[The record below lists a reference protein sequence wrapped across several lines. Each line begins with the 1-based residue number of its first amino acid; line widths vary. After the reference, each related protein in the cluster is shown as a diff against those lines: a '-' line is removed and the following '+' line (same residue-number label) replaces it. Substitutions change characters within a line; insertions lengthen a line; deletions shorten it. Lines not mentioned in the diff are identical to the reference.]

1 MKQRSWIVLRPV
13 CFFLFLIVVV
23 LSLAALLI
31 TIWFGKVARIEKD
44 VKFVSNNFNQEFI
57 SVIQNAAAFFSPNNA
72 SAINLARL
80 LSFSLDDNDLHYFT
94 NIQSKVVPALFQ
106 ACSTIPYLSQISYI
120 GSNGLFFA
128 YYKEGGDSYAALYSN
143 MTFPSRNDHT
153 ENYTWYV
160 QPADRDTGKLYG
172 EAIMFPAPAVVEAT
186 WFRAALNS
194 SNGYASVGTGWQNPQ
209 EFVLLSNVGLNGT
222 GVISLGFAM
231 RPLID
236 FLAAAMALYDGSLK
250 LASKDW
256 NVVVRGFP
264 NSTTRN
270 FLDDR
275 DHVLFQT
282 AGNISCQSYNG
293 SVLSI
298 GGRKY
303 VILCSPAE
311 IGGLEFVYVFAVA
324 RDEYASLVHKNIRLS
339 FVLVVL
345 MVGGVVVTICVFVS
359 LIVEAARREMF
370 LCGALIN
377 QMESTQQS
385 ERKSMNKSLAFA
397 SASHDIRASLAGIT
411 GLIDLCRGEVTK
423 RDPSRSDVVAN
434 LLQMEGCTRDLLGIL
449 NCILDTSKMEAG
461 KMQLEEEEFDVELLE
476 DVVDLYHPAGMKKG
490 VDVILDPCD
499 GSVLIWSRARGD
511 RSKLKQILSNLL
523 SNAIKFTSE
532 GHVTVR
538 AWARK
543 PSLKNEMLASTQNK
557 SMSCLL
563 CLLFKIHRANN
574 EAESVQRDPNSLD
587 FTFEVNDTGKGIPKE
602 KRQSVFENYI
612 QVKETAFGQQGTGLG
627 LGIVQSL
634 VRLMGGDIEIVE
646 KEVGEGGTCFRFNVL
661 LSVGASGANGEY
673 GSSDF
678 FQHPGLFT
686 RRVNSPRA
694 ERSQVVLLVKS
705 AKRSNVLQSFMQ
717 KLGIKVHVVRQ
728 HEQLAPTL
736 RQMKRSKPSLS
747 SHSPEG
753 NSRSDGS
760 VPLSSL
766 DGTDYDVSL
775 TQSQSQSHQKRPNA
789 AAGLSGFVLLVIDR
803 RSGPFRG
810 ISRAVAEFRKG
821 LNHNCYSRVVWLDTP
836 VPDHDHSSS
845 RSFDEDVL
853 PPSDLVMSKPLHGS
867 RLHQTIALL
876 PEFGGIPPRRGEIR
890 NVTAHGKGDIE
901 EGGRPEPLMGKK
913 ILVVDDDPVGR
924 KIATFVASQLGATSF
939 GCENGAAALQLVC
952 TALGGEPSA
961 FMDSAR
967 FDCILMDCQMPVMD
981 GIEATARIR
990 EAESGYGVRTPIFA
1004 LTAHDKGEE
1013 IDKMMRAGV
1022 DGYITKPLNKDCFLK
1037 IVSQFIG

>member
-1 MKQRSWIVLRPV
+1 MGFSRSNWHYMNCILDETKIVDSAAPR
-13 CFFLFLIVVV
+13 LFLPFPVVV
-23 LSLAALLI
+23 LCLAALLI
-31 TIWFGKVARIEKD
+31 TIWLSKVARIEKD
-44 VKFVSNNFNQEFI
+44 VKFIANNFNQEFT
-57 SVIQNAAAFFSPNNA
+57 SVIQNAAALFSPNNA
-72 SAINLARL
+72 SAINLART
-80 LSFSLDDNDLHYFT
+80 LSFSLDDNDLHFP
-94 NIQSKVVPALFQ
+94 NIQSKVVSALFQ

-120 GSNGLFFA
+120 GLNGLFFA

-143 MTFPSRNDHT
+143 TTFPSRNDT

-172 EAIMFPAPAVVEAT
+172 VASMFPAPAVIEAT
-186 WFRAALNS
+186 WFRVALNS

-209 EFVLLSNVGLNGT
+209 ESVLLSSVGLNGN
-222 GVISLGFAM
+222 GVISLGFGM
-231 RPLID
+231 KPLID
-236 FLAAAMALYDGSLK
+236 FLAAEMALYDGSLK

-256 NVVVRGFP
+256 NVVVGGG
-264 NSTTRN
+264 
-270 FLDDR
+270 DD
-275 DHVLFQT
+275 VSFET

-293 SVLSI
+293 NVLSI

-303 VILCSPAE
+303 VISCSPAE
-311 IGGLEFVYVFAVA
+311 IAGLEFVYVFAVA
-324 RDEYASLVHKNIRLS
+324 RDEYRSPVHKNLRLS
-339 FVLVVL
+339 FLLVVL

-397 SASHDIRASLAGIT
+397 TASHDIRASLAGIT
-411 GLIDLCRGEVTK
+411 GLIDVCRGEITK
-423 RDPSRSDVVAN
+423 RDPSRSDVLAN

-449 NCILDTSKMEAG
+449 NCILDTSKIEAG
-461 KMQLEEEEFDVELLE
+461 KMQLEEEEFNMEELLE

-499 GSVLIWSRARGD
+499 GSVSISSQARGD

-523 SNAIKFTSE
+523 SNAVKFTTE

-557 SMSCLL
+557 SMSSCLL
-563 CLLFKIHRANN
+563 CLLFKIHRKNN
-574 EAESVQRDPNSLD
+574 DAESVQRDPNLMD

-602 KRQSVFENYI
+602 KRKSVFENYI

-661 LSVGASGANGEY
+661 LSASG
-673 GSSDF
+673 SSNF
-678 FQHPGLFT
+678 FQYPGLFT
-686 RRVNSPRA
+686 GRVNSPRA

-736 RQMKRSKPSLS
+736 RQMKRRKPSLS
-747 SHSPEG
+747 SHSSEG

-766 DGTDYDVSL
+766 DGIDDDVSL
-775 TQSQSQSHQKRPNA
+775 SQSHQKRPNAQA
-789 AAGLSGFVLLVIDR
+789 AAGLSGFVLLVIDT

-810 ISRAVAEFRKG
+810 ISRAVAEFRRG

-845 RSFDEDVL
+845 SRSFDEDML
-853 PPSDLVMSKPLHGS
+853 PPTDLVMSKPLHGS

-890 NVTAHGKGDIE
+890 NASADGKGDIQE
-901 EGGRPEPLMGKK
+901 VGRPKPLMGKK
-913 ILVVDDDPVGR
+913 ILIVDDDPVGR
-924 KIATFVASQLGATSF
+924 KIATFVASQLGAASF

-952 TALGGEPSA
+952 TALKGEPSHSN
-961 FMDSAR
+961 SAR

-981 GIEATARIR
+981 GTEATARIR
-990 EAESGYGVRTPIFA
+990 EAESCYGVRTPIFA
-1004 LTAHDKGEE
+1004 LTAHGNGEE

-1022 DGYITKPLNKDCFLK
+1022 DAYITKPLNKDYFLK
-1037 IVSQFIG
+1037 FVSQFIA